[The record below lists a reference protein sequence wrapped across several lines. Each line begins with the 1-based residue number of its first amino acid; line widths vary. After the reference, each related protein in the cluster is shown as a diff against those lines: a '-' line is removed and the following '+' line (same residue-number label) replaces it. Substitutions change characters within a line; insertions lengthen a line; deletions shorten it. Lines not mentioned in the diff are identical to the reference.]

1 MPLKRALACSAVF
14 LAFAAGMAHGQP
26 SLAQVERNIV
36 PVAQWGGTPA
46 DPALVRKQEISYITL
61 HHQGEPFPPGKD
73 PVQYLRNLQTWSRA
87 TKHWAD
93 IPYHYII
100 DLDGKIYEGRDI
112 RYAGDTNT
120 EYDPMG
126 HALIEVVGNFEEVEP
141 NQKQLDAVVDLMAM
155 LAAKYHVPVERIAS
169 HRDYSAQTVCPGKN
183 LYRYVQEGYF
193 RKRVAERLASE

>member
-1 MPLKRALACSAVF
+1 MPVKKT
-14 LAFAAGMAHGQP
+14 FAAAALCLLFAGAAGAAP
-26 SLAQVERNIV
+26 SLADVEHSIV
-36 PVAQWGGTPA
+36 AVSAWGGTPA
-46 DPALVRKQEISYITL
+46 DPALARRQTVSYITL
-61 HHQGEPFPPGKD
+61 HHQGEPFPEGKD
-73 PVQYLRNLQTWSRA
+73 PVQYLRNLQAWSRS
-87 TKHWAD
+87 TKHWLD

-100 DLDGKIYEGRDI
+100 DLDGKIYAGRDI
-112 RYAGDTNT
+112 QYAGDTNT

-155 LAAKYHVPVERIAS
+155 LAAKYHVPLDRIAS

-193 RKRVAERLASE
+193 RHRVAQRLAQQ